1 MRNVHKLD
9 SVNQH
14 AITAKTAW
22 ERLGKTRLGRWIF
35 GRIIRFKAPYF
46 ATIRPEFQ
54 RLEPGCCQVV
64 LRKQRAVLNHVGTVH
79 AIAMCNAAEL
89 AAGLATEV
97 MLPASYRW
105 IPKGMS
111 VNYLKPAKTDLV
123 VVAQAALPENWGEST
138 TLDVTAEAKD
148 KDGITVFRAVITMHV
163 SKRR

>member
-1 MRNVHKLD
+1 M
-9 SVNQH
+9 

-22 ERLGKTRLGRWIF
+22 ERLGKSSLGRWIF
-35 GRIIRFKAPYF
+35 GRVICLKAPYF
-46 ATIRPEFQ
+46 ATIRPKFQ
-54 RLEPGCCQVV
+54 RLEPGCCQVI
-64 LRKQRAVLNHVGTVH
+64 LRKHRAVLNHVGTVH

-97 MLPASYRW
+97 MLPAPYRW

-123 VVAQAALPENWGEST
+123 VVAQCALPDDLGESS

-148 KDGITVFRAVITMHV
+148 NDGITVFRAVITMHV